1 MPFIDL
7 DVMFVVD
14 IYTQDIKNQS
24 LSTDIRVYSTRKQL
38 SHLVFYSSCLV
49 MLTMN
54 VTFLYKT
61 CPT

>member
-1 MPFIDL
+1 MPFIDV

-38 SHLVFYSSCLV
+38 SHLVFLFFLSSDVDYECNIFV
-49 MLTMN
+49 
-54 VTFLYKT
+54 
-61 CPT
+61 